1 MADKPTTSSSG
12 VVKLFVLALATAL
25 PLAAQTK
32 SPAHVSGTIKQAVK
46 PVERDC
52 RKELI
57 LETGVGNTLYM
68 CDSTTG
74 KMVEDIKGEEEV
86 EKRDEHRRE
95 IFRALQT
102 RVLTEAEMKEAL
114 DYGQSINIENET
126 PYFAADKDRERLNA
140 FQLQLILRQ
149 IAATKGCTQ
158 KP

>member
-1 MADKPTTSSSG
+1 M
-12 VVKLFVLALATAL
+12 KLFVLALAAAL

-74 KMVEDIKGEEEV
+74 KMVEDVKGEEEYA
-86 EKRDEHRRE
+86 KREEHRRE

-114 DYGQSINIENET
+114 DYGQFINLENGT
-126 PYFAADKDRERLNA
+126 AYFGADKDRERLNA
-140 FQLQLILRQ
+140 FQLQLILQ
-149 IAATKGCTQ
+149 QMAAMKKCTQ